1 MPGRPQQAPQ
11 NTGATTPS
19 EKFSARTLDGRAA
32 DAGLVEESRITT
44 NDLRD
49 RHAPG
54 IDTPT
59 LQPAGHRRD
68 MSVQTALREQAGGEQ
83 RQQQQAQP
91 TAEQTQR
98 QHLQQDHGEHD
109 DEEDEQQSRHAAKA
123 PPRI

>member
-19 EKFSARTLDGRAA
+19 EKFSARLSMAA
-32 DAGLVEESRITT
+32 RQMPASSRKAGLRPTIC
-44 NDLRD
+44 
-49 RHAPG
+49 
-54 IDTPT
+54 DTPT

-109 DEEDEQQSRHAAKA
+109 DEEDEQQSRHAAK
-123 PPRI
+123 